1 MFPDIKDFKDNHAK
15 NFIFANL
22 NINWF
27 HTKFTEIHDILSNGY
42 VDFYAI
48 SETKL
53 NPSIKSVVFKFFLKD
68 FSFYRQDRPHASH
81 GGGLVCYVK
90 SCIPHTQR
98 KDLAYN
104 QDGIESMVVEV
115 IMKKQRWF
123 FIIIYRPP
131 DVSIVYLRSAID
143 YMCMRCQAISQTMFI
158 LGDLNV
164 DFCKENNPLEY
175 VLNDYSLINV
185 IKGPTCF
192 KNPNAPTLN
201 DVILTNCPRR
211 LTSTLNVC
219 IGVSDHHNQIE
230 AATRMYVPKIEKKVI
245 CYRSYKHFNESAF
258 LDELHQ
264 TPFHVATVFDDPDDQ
279 YWFHNKLW
287 EGVINSNAPTKKRA
301 IPPTQLPF
309 MNGQLRKAINVKGM
323 LKRKHL
329 KFKTMYNKRKF
340 QDQSNLVTKLKKQS
354 MKWYLNENCRNDQ
367 NSRTKSFWRTVGP
380 FMSDGSKQRE
390 KIILKEGDD
399 VIVNTKDV
407 CNVFNEC
414 FVNTAKDMSEP
425 DHIDINGP
433 LDDIFSE
440 YENHPSIIEINRR
453 HTCNDENRFDFHDV
467 TEADIFKKLS
477 NLNVRKACGYDGQP
491 PHLLKLGAPVLSH
504 SLLPIVNNAIECNV
518 FPNDLKH
525 AEVSPVFKKDDK
537 MNKDKYRPVNVLVGQ
552 SKLFE
557 GLMVEQLMGFMKGK
571 LSDLLSAY
579 RKGCGTQNVLLSAIE
594 EWKTALDNDQHVGI
608 VLMDLS
614 KAFDAIPHGLL
625 LSKLHAYGLS
635 DNACEMIRSYL
646 TNRRQRVKID
656 DIRSDWEYTVRGVP
670 QGSQV
675 GPHVFN
681 IFLND
686 FFYFI
691 EGLCQTL
698 NYADDNTLAKVDH
711 DLHKIKVDLEFAAK
725 VAVKW
730 FNNNF
735 MKANASKFQ
744 VLCASRH
751 ANLPALELSID
762 GLLLYSEPHVKLLG
776 VYIDKQLTFHY
787 HITEMCRK
795 ASSQVRALARLS
807 GMLDIESKFMIF
819 NAFIV
824 SNFMYCPL
832 IWHMCSISDSKKIEK
847 VQERALRYVLNDF
860 NDTYYNLLQRTSK
873 STLYL
878 TRLRFLAMEIFKVLN
893 DMSPMYM
900 KNLFIKKQTIY
911 KLRDITPL
919 VQPKF
924 KTITYGHNTL
934 KYQGSKLWNKLPN
947 NIKDVDSVNDFK
959 KEIQKWSGPECHC
972 GYCLQCSLACT

>member
-1 MFPDIKDFKDNHAK
+1 
-15 NFIFANL
+15 
-22 NINWF
+22 
-27 HTKFTEIHDILSNGY
+27 
-42 VDFYAI
+42 
-48 SETKL
+48 
-53 NPSIKSVVFKFFLKD
+53 
-68 FSFYRQDRPHASH
+68 
-81 GGGLVCYVK
+81 
-90 SCIPHTQR
+90 
-98 KDLAYN
+98 
-104 QDGIESMVVEV
+104 
-115 IMKKQRWF
+115 
-123 FIIIYRPP
+123 
-131 DVSIVYLRSAID
+131 
-143 YMCMRCQAISQTMFI
+143 
-158 LGDLNV
+158 
-164 DFCKENNPLEY
+164 
-175 VLNDYSLINV
+175 
-185 IKGPTCF
+185 
-192 KNPNAPTLN
+192 
-201 DVILTNCPRR
+201 
-211 LTSTLNVC
+211 
-219 IGVSDHHNQIE
+219 
-230 AATRMYVPKIEKKVI
+230 
-245 CYRSYKHFNESAF
+245 
-258 LDELHQ
+258 
-264 TPFHVATVFDDPDDQ
+264 
-279 YWFHNKLW
+279 
-287 EGVINSNAPTKKRA
+287 
-301 IPPTQLPF
+301 
-309 MNGQLRKAINVKGM
+309 
-323 LKRKHL
+323 
-329 KFKTMYNKRKF
+329 
-340 QDQSNLVTKLKKQS
+340 
-354 MKWYLNENCRNDQ
+354 
-367 NSRTKSFWRTVGP
+367 
-380 FMSDGSKQRE
+380 MSDGGKQRE
-390 KIILKEGDD
+390 KIILKEGDE

-453 HTCNDENRFDFHDV
+453 HTCNDENRFEFHDV

-491 PHLLKLGAPVLSH
+491 PRLL
-504 SLLPIVNNAIECNV
+504 
-518 FPNDLKH
+518 
-525 AEVSPVFKKDDK
+525 FKKDDK

-557 GLMVEQLMGFMKGK
+557 GLMVEQLMGFMKSK

-646 TNRRQRVKID
+646 TDRRQRVKID
-656 DIRSDWEYTVRGVP
+656 DVRSDWEYTIRGVP

-686 FFYFI
+686 FFYFL

-698 NYADDNTLAKVDH
+698 NYADDNSLAKVDH

-730 FNNNF
+730 FNDNF

-751 ANLPALELSID
+751 ANLPALELCID
-762 GLLLYSEPHVKLLG
+762 GLVLHSEPRVKLLG
-776 VYIDKQLTFHY
+776 VYIDKLLTFHY

-807 GMLDIESKFMIF
+807 GMLDLESKFMIF
-819 NAFIV
+819 NAFVV

-847 VQERALRYVLNDF
+847 VQERALHYVLNDF

-893 DMSPMYM
+893 DMSPLYM
-900 KNLFIKKQTIY
+900 KNLFIKKQTVY
-911 KLRDITPL
+911 KLRDSTPL

-947 NIKDVDSVNDFK
+947 NIKDVVSVNDFK
-959 KEIQKWSGPECHC
+959 NEIQKWSGPECHC
-972 GYCLQCSLACT
+972 GYCLQCSLARI